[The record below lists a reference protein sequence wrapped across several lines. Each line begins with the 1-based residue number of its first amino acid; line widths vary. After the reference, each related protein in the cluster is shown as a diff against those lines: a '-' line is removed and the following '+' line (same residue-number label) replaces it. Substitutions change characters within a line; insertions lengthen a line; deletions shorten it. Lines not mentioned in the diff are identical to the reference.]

1 MTGPIVTVT
10 LNPAI
15 DQTMLVEQLV
25 VGEANR
31 VTESRSGA
39 GGKGINVSRVLQ
51 ELGAASTA
59 TGFAPGL
66 AGQRLVLEL
75 IDAGISVD
83 FVPTTGE
90 TRTNLTIVDTK
101 RHVAT
106 TIHNA
111 GPETDPASIE
121 VLREKLATLF
131 APEGWLV
138 IGGSLPPGLEPEVY
152 ATLVRDANGAKMRT
166 AVDTEGDALRAA
178 LSANPDLIRLSPPVL
193 EWWAADDLESEE
205 EQLEAMVRLREV
217 GVGIVLLT
225 PRDGT
230 GLALEPEGAW
240 RITPPTV
247 PTATVISEVGWTD
260 ATVAGTIDVLISG
273 GDFEAALRRG
283 IAAGRATIVTPG
295 TMLCEAATVTAF
307 EEQVRLERIDIPT
320 AG

>member
-15 DQTMLVEQLV
+15 DQTMLVEQLL
-25 VGEANR
+25 VGGANR

-51 ELGAASTA
+51 ELGTASTA
-59 TGFAPGL
+59 TGFAPGP
-66 AGQRLVLEL
+66 AGRRIELEL
-75 IDAGISVD
+75 SAAGINVD
-83 FVPTTGE
+83 FVRTTGE

-111 GPETDPASIE
+111 GPVTAAASIE
-121 VLREKLATLF
+121 ALREKLSTLF
-131 APEGWLV
+131 APDGWLA

-152 ATLVRDANGAKMRT
+152 ATLVRDANSAKMRT
-166 AVDTEGDALRAA
+166 AVDTEGEALKAA
-178 LSANPDLIRLSPPVL
+178 LSANPDLVRLSPPVL
-193 EWWAADDLESEE
+193 EWLAEDDLESEGD
-205 EQLEAMVRLREV
+205 QLAAMARLHEA
-217 GVGIVLLT
+217 GVAMVLLT
-225 PRDGT
+225 PREGT
-230 GLALEPEGAW
+230 GLAIEPGRAW

-260 ATVAGTIDVLISG
+260 ATVAGTIEVLLAG
-273 GDFEAALRRG
+273 GDFDAALRRG
-283 IAAGRATIVTPG
+283 IAAGRATLVTPG
-295 TMLCEAATVTAF
+295 TVLGEAATVTAF
-307 EEQVRLERIDIPT
+307 QEQVRLERIDIPT